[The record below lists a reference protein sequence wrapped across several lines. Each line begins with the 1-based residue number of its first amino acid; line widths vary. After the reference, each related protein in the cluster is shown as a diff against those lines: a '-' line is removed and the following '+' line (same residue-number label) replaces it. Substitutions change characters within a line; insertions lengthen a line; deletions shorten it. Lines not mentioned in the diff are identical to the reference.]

1 MRHPALLDRGATVLV
16 LIDLQEGYRRA
27 LHGWERVVA
36 ASRSVKVAAPQQLML
51 IFSITWRP
59 GGKRPA
65 TSGAVWPRPRGYCS
79 VTTRGTPRIADPST
93 RSWHATTT
101 RCHACSAVR

>member
-36 ASRSVKVAAPQQLML
+36 ASRLLVEGAAVLADPLD
-51 IFSITWRP
+51 RP
-59 GGKRPA
+59 VDEVPAEHARHHIHERVNGPRPA
-65 TSGAVWPRPRGYCS
+65 A
-79 VTTRGTPRIADPST
+79 
-93 RSWHATTT
+93 
-101 RCHACSAVR
+101 